1 MKKVLFLQNIGNSY
15 GGVWFVNKTIS
26 EELIKYDYDVEILSI
41 RDSHDNVTLDHDKN
55 LKVSIVN
62 SKDSWEITHFEDIKK
77 ELKEFKIMKA
87 IKLIFKKIKEEI
99 ILKKDY
105 NYVKKYIKK
114 NNYDYIVT
122 SHYQVLDCI
131 PKKYLKKTIHE
142 QHTNFEISYNHL
154 ATRKTFDK
162 YNGKITFLW
171 LSKNSC
177 ECAKKKGY
185 DNSYFIYNPIKFS
198 CCDKAK
204 VFENKKLVTITRISP
219 EKRINLMIKIV
230 NDIFKDNKLDDW
242 ILEIYGDGELKNK
255 FIKMN
260 YNKDRIKL
268 MGITDN
274 PKDAL
279 MNASINLNTSLFEGF
294 SMGIL
299 EAMEC
304 GVPTVSFNFG
314 ESASEEIIN
323 NKTGIIVKQDD
334 IESYKK
340 QLVNLMKDKD
350 KLEELSINCKE
361 FSKNFEINKIIQDW
375 IKLFNR
381 L

>member
-77 ELKEFKIMKA
+77 ELKEIKILKA